1 MKEQIAQIFQN
12 NLNNK
17 LTLELANGM
26 ISAIFQLLP
35 QEPAN
40 VDNTAATTSNEPA
53 DSLAE
58 GDGQRG

>member
-40 VDNTAATTSNEPA
+40 VDNPPA
-53 DSLAE
+53 DTSDEPTNSVAE
-58 GDGQRG
+58 GAS

>member
-1 MKEQIAQIFQN
+1 MFNKKGDEMKEQIAQIFQN

-40 VDNTAATTSNEPA
+40 VDNPPA
-53 DSLAE
+53 DTSAKE
-58 GDGQRG
+58 